1 MTKFNVDYNNR
12 LTVLP
17 LTKKKTIVYGLGF
30 FFIFYFFKRV
40 LMIQLPLEL
49 KLSGMA
55 IGASTSFNIKIFF
68 SNYLVLEVIW

>member
-17 LTKKKTIVYGLGF
+17 LTKKKNNCLWPRI

-55 IGASTSFNIKIFF
+55 IGASTSFNINIFF
-68 SNYLVLEVIW
+68 

>member
-12 LTVLP
+12 LTVLS
-17 LTKKKTIVYGLGF
+17 LKKKPIFYGLGF
-30 FFIFYFFKRV
+30 FYFFYFFKRV

-55 IGASTSFNIKIFF
+55 IGASTSFNIKIF
-68 SNYLVLEVIW
+68 LVIIWY

>member
-12 LTVLP
+12 LTVVS
-17 LTKKKTIVYGLGF
+17 LTKKKKKTIVYGLGF
-30 FFIFYFFKRV
+30 FLFFIFFKRV

-55 IGASTSFNIKIFF
+55 IGASTLFNIKIF
-68 SNYLVLEVIW
+68 LVIIWYQR